1 MHKKPGFILI
11 ITFMMLSFALASV
24 MLLFVFGYNHTTMMT
39 VLTRKCYSL
48 DCALSAPDILKSILT
63 PPEKE
68 EEKQQKS
75 EKDSKDEIKDSQKKI
90 MSLWK
95 YSQNLVPVLSSDKES
110 KDKQANNAAIS
121 YTMMLGSEHGKL
133 NLNGLYDFKKSI
145 WASSEKKDFCKAL
158 FKLIEKQMKSKDT
171 QENALFDAF
180 EKYLKKRGTPFNDV
194 SELFNI
200 AEFAKIFPAQL
211 IHKGSQA
218 SKNLYLG
225 ELFTVCTDHDTINC
239 VGLSRSFVLLV
250 GAKQENMIE
259 LLQQKEKMQEVMK
272 LSSAGEQGLATFFD
286 KVYGVDFKN
295 IPQEFKSLLTMNFEL
310 NIFSIVLTA
319 SAQKIASTIYAIIK
333 QKTSGKTVTYDVMKV
348 YQV

>member
-68 EEKQQKS
+68 EEKQQKA
-75 EKDSKDEIKDSQKKI
+75 EKNSKDEIKDSQKKI

-95 YSQNLVPVLSSDKES
+95 YSQNLVSVLSSDKES
-110 KDKQANNAAIS
+110 KDKEANNSAIS
-121 YTMMLGSEHGKL
+121 YAMMLGSEHGKL
-133 NLNGLYDFKKSI
+133 NLNGLYDFKKST
-145 WASSEKKDFCKAL
+145 WASSEKKEFCKAL
-158 FKLIEKQMKSKDT
+158 FKLIEKQMKASD
-171 QENALFDAF
+171 LFDSF

-200 AEFAKIFPAQL
+200 TEFAKVFPAQL

-225 ELFTVCTDHDTINC
+225 ELFTVSTDHDTINC
-239 VGLSRSFVLLV
+239 VGLSRSFALLV

-272 LSSAGEQGLATFFD
+272 LSSAGEQGLTTFFD

-333 QKTSGKTVTYDVMKV
+333 QQTSGKTVTYDVMKV